1 MNEKIKIVIID
12 DHVLFRD
19 AVIEVLAKDDQIKVV
34 GQGGTAGEAIY
45 LVERLRP
52 DILLLDLAMPGGGL
66 TSAWVLATTYPDTR
80 IVALTS
86 SEAEDD
92 ILGAA
97 RAGFCAYILKG
108 VSGRDLIEKI
118 HKVYAG
124 DCLDF
129 PSLQKRSDG

>member
-1 MNEKIKIVIID
+1 MNETIKVVIVD
-12 DHVLFRD
+12 DHTLFRD
-19 AVIEVLAKDDQIKVV
+19 AVIEVLARDAQIKVI
-34 GQGGTAGEAIY
+34 GQGGTAAEAVY

-52 DILLLDLAMPGGGL
+52 DILLLDLAMPGGGM
-66 TSAWVLATTYPDTR
+66 TSAWVLASTYPDTK

-108 VSGRDLIEKI
+108 VTGQALIEKI

-129 PSLQKRSDG
+129 PSLQKHARD

>member
-1 MNEKIKIVIID
+1 MNETIKVVIVD
-12 DHVLFRD
+12 DHTLFRD
-19 AVIEVLAKDDQIKVV
+19 AAIEVLEKDSGIKVV
-34 GQGGTAGEAIY
+34 GQGGTAAEAIY
-45 LVERLRP
+45 LVEKFRP

-66 TSAWVLATTYPDTR
+66 TSAWVLASSYPGTR

-86 SEAEDD
+86 SEKEDD

-108 VSGRDLIEKI
+108 ISGRDLIEKI
-118 HKVYAG
+118 YKIHAG

-129 PSLQKRSDG
+129 PSLQKRSSE